1 MFIVTIIT
9 DLSSLP
15 TALKFQPLIVWL
27 NYALLAQY
35 TDVIGLNENCF
46 FPIIHWIH
54 DHAASRGNHP
64 AGWFEI

>member
-46 FPIIHWIH
+46 FPIILKRKMKR
-54 DHAASRGNHP
+54 SPKRCK
-64 AGWFEI
+64 